1 MLRVLQEREF
11 ERLGSTRTL
20 STNVRLI
27 AATNRN
33 LGAMVEE
40 GKFRSDLFF
49 RLNVFPINLPAL
61 RDRQEDIPL
70 LIRHFAEEFSR
81 RMNKSIETV
90 SPATMEALQRY
101 AWPGN
106 IRELQNVI
114 ERAVILSP
122 GPALIVALAEINR
135 LGTPEPVGE
144 TRAAISKRRR
154 PVRSILADVD
164 REQMLRA
171 LKEAEGRVGGL
182 DGAAARLGLKR
193 TTFITRMKKLGING
207 NAVADE
213 EKTSRDISEARD
225 TFRALLAPLDASSA
239 E

>member
-1 MLRVLQEREF
+1 M
-11 ERLGSTRTL
+11 
-20 STNVRLI
+20 
-27 AATNRN
+27 
-33 LGAMVEE
+33 
-40 GKFRSDLFF
+40 
-49 RLNVFPINLPAL
+49 PAL

-70 LIRHFAEEFSR
+70 LIRHFAGEFSH
-81 RMNKSIETV
+81 RMNKTIETI

-154 PVRSILADVD
+154 PVRSILADV
-164 REQMLRA
+164 EQMLRA

-182 DGAAARLGLKR
+182 NGAAARLGLKR

-207 NAVADE
+207 NAAADE